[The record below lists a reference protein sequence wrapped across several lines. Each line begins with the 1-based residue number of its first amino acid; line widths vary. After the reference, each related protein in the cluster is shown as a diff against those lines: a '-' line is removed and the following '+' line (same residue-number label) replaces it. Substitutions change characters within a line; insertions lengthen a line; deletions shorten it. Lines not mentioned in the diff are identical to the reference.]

1 MREEPFSCTLCGRC
15 CMGSGRYIAVLKQ
28 TGPRE
33 YRCRETITRREF
45 TARVEDRHLSLFA
58 RPSVQWTHPAAC
70 PFLRQDGE
78 TYLCT
83 IRASRPPFCREYR
96 CVRMRV
102 EKGAAAVGELRGKT
116 GLKTKDAALLALW
129 EGRIAHLDLQDREGR
144 AEAARILE
152 GAGYDP
158 VWYVEAED
166 LTGTAPPS

>member
-1 MREEPFSCTLCGRC
+1 MHHPGCKPPLLPGLPLACRWAWRRSPPPSENSGGR
-15 CMGSGRYIAVLKQ
+15 
-28 TGPRE
+28 
-33 YRCRETITRREF
+33 
-45 TARVEDRHLSLFA
+45 
-58 RPSVQWTHPAAC
+58 
-70 PFLRQDGE
+70 
-78 TYLCT
+78 
-83 IRASRPPFCREYR
+83 
-96 CVRMRV
+96 
-102 EKGAAAVGELRGKT
+102 T